1 VNLRTALKRKI
12 ILEQKYAESL
22 SKLTENIPN
31 TKEAAKMKEKARK
44 IITAENKRI
53 WRAPEDMLALDI
65 TT

>member
-1 VNLRTALKRKI
+1 MNLRTALKRKI

-22 SKLTENIPN
+22 SKLTEIIPN